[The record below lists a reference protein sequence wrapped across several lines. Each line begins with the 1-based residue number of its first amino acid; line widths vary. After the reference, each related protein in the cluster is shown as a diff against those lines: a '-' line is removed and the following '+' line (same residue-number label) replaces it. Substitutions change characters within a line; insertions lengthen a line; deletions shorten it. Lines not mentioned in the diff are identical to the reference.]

1 MLRSLVGT
9 DWRKAQAHLL
19 FLSKFLEPRKV
30 EDFSKSDN
38 WKEVLKEPPQQAIR
52 RFIDD
57 GMLIQADLSGHLA
70 YKFKVGELKNMLKQR
85 SLPMSS
91 TFAQF

>member
-9 DWRKAQAHLL
+9 DWRKSPAHLL
-19 FLSKFLEPRKV
+19 LLSKFLEPRTV

-52 RFIDD
+52 R
-57 GMLIQADLSGHLA
+57 
-70 YKFKVGELKNMLKQR
+70 
-85 SLPMSS
+85 SLM
-91 TFAQF
+91 TAC